1 MMIGGILLLF
11 VLGLVLFNRYQLK
24 KKLQQQNELLAVRNN
39 IARDL
44 HDEIG
49 STLTSI
55 KILSE
60 VSQNNLHKDQSKTS
74 TLLNKITEQSSQMQ
88 QGMSDIVWAIKPD
101 NDKLEN
107 MLVRMREYASH
118 TLESKN
124 IMAVFSVEENVLSQ
138 SLDMQQRRDFFLIFK
153 EAINNAAK
161 YSQATRVEVKI
172 TKEGGRLLLNVS
184 DNGIGFS
191 VSKETSSN
199 GLKNMKTRAEAM
211 QGSINISSQPGQGT
225 TVSAS
230 VPATL

>member
-1 MMIGGILLLF
+1 MMIGGIVLF
-11 VLGLVLFNRYQLK
+11 IILGLVLFNRYQLK

-39 IARDL
+39 IAKDL

-60 VSQNNLHKDQSKTS
+60 VSQSNLQKDQLKTS
-74 TLLNKITEQSSQMQ
+74 NLLNKITEQSSQMQ

-107 MLVRMREYASH
+107 MLVRMRGYSSH

-124 IMAVFSVEENVLSQ
+124 IEALFHVDENVLSQ

-153 EAINNAAK
+153 EAVNNAAK
-161 YSQATRVEVKI
+161 YSQATKVEI
-172 TKEGGRLLLNVS
+172 
-184 DNGIGFS
+184 D
-191 VSKETSSN
+191 
-199 GLKNMKTRAEAM
+199 
-211 QGSINISSQPGQGT
+211 ISRSR
-225 TVSAS
+225 
-230 VPATL
+230 